1 MVPSLSRFQIT
12 DIVRSKL
19 LLIKKSYHK
28 INGFWRVSIR
38 TPNNRNETKS
48 KLRSIVELLLGKL
61 NQLRVHLWTLLYYF
75 SHFFYRNRVL
85 RLYNVTR
92 VHSLSWHRHTAC
104 PLLPQHFWWARK
116 GISIW
121 NWLTRI
127 SNSLKIFLLNIFQ
140 FVSHLFNFL
149 LKFKFCPYFSL
160 YLFLILI
167 FNHLL
172 LFKKTFFLC
181 LELFLELS
189 LKRQIIFVLRLLHL
203 LFFLHYLHPLLLNL
217 FL

>member
-1 MVPSLSRFQIT
+1 MMPSLSRFQIT
-12 DIVRSKL
+12 DIVRSEL
-19 LLIKKSYHK
+19 LLIEKSYHE
-28 INGFWRVSIR
+28 INGFWWVSVSR
-38 TPNNRNETKS
+38 PNNRNETKS
-48 KLRSIVELLLGKL
+48 KLRGVIELLLGKL
-61 NQLRVHLWTLLYYF
+61 NQLRVHVWTLIYYF
-75 SHFFYRNRVL
+75 SHFFYRNRVV

-149 LKFKFCPYFSL
+149 LKFKFCPYFPL

-172 LFKKTFFLC
+172 LFKKTLFLC
-181 LELFLELS
+181 FELFFELS
-189 LKRQIIFVLRLLHL
+189 LKRQIIFILRFLHL
-203 LFFLHYLHPLLLNL
+203 LFFLHYL
-217 FL
+217 